1 MVAIRMATVVL
12 PVPGRVSVVDQSS
25 MTAVDPMMQ
34 SSFISVINSAAPP
47 EFRSIALWTEPPSA
61 NSMTARDQ
69 VGQGILVVDHPRG

>member
-34 SSFISVINSAAPP
+34 SSFISVINSL
-47 EFRSIALWTEPPSA
+47 EFRSYAAAAAQAS
-61 NSMTARDQ
+61 S
-69 VGQGILVVDHPRG
+69 